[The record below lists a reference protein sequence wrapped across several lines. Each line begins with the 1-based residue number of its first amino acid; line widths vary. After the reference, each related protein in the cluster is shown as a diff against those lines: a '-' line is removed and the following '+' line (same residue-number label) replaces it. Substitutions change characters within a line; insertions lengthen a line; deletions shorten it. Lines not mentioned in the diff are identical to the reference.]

1 MNESVQNV
9 NTAGDTIAAIST
21 GMVTAGIAVIRI
33 SGEDAVEVADRIFI
47 PGGKKAAALSE
58 RPSHTLVYG
67 KISEEGKVLDEVIVK
82 LMRAPHSYTGE
93 DVVEI
98 DCHGGLFVVNSVL
111 DAVIRAGARLA
122 EPGEFT
128 RRAFL
133 NGKMDLSRAESVAGL
148 IHAENELARNAAIT
162 QLSGKEEE
170 LITKIQKTLMDIM
183 AFAEAALDDPEHI
196 SIEEEKETLTGNLT
210 GQQNAVRKL
219 VGTYDQG
226 RLITEGVRTVI
237 CGKPNAGKSSLLNAL
252 LHEERSIVTDIAG
265 TTRDTIDGK
274 VNVGP
279 LTLHLIDTAGVN
291 RTDDPVEAIGVERT
305 LIEIDKA
312 DLILFMVD
320 GHKPLDHNDEQIIKA
335 VSHKNVI
342 VMINKSDLEQAVEP
356 AEVRQCLLEVDD
368 SLSDAP
374 IVEISALYEQ
384 GLEKLAGAIEDRF
397 FSADEVKSQDMIIV
411 SKRHEQALRQAD
423 QALERALDAIRSGLS
438 EEFWLLDVREAY
450 DRLGMITGTQV
461 GENLIDEIFSQF
473 CMGK

>member
-1 MNESVQNV
+1 M
-9 NTAGDTIAAIST
+9 
-21 GMVTAGIAVIRI
+21 
-33 SGEDAVEVADRIFI
+33 
-47 PGGKKAAALSE
+47 
-58 RPSHTLVYG
+58 
-67 KISEEGKVLDEVIVK
+67 
-82 LMRAPHSYTGE
+82 
-93 DVVEI
+93 
-98 DCHGGLFVVNSVL
+98 
-111 DAVIRAGARLA
+111 
-122 EPGEFT
+122 
-128 RRAFL
+128 
-133 NGKMDLSRAESVAGL
+133 
-148 IHAENELARNAAIT
+148 
-162 QLSGKEEE
+162 
-170 LITKIQKTLMDIM
+170 
-183 AFAEAALDDPEHI
+183 
-196 SIEEEKETLTGNLT
+196 
-210 GQQNAVRKL
+210 
-219 VGTYDQG
+219 
-226 RLITEGVRTVI
+226 
-237 CGKPNAGKSSLLNAL
+237 
-252 LHEERSIVTDIAG
+252 
-265 TTRDTIDGK
+265 
-274 VNVGP
+274 
-279 LTLHLIDTAGVN
+279 IDTAGVN

-305 LIEIDKA
+305 LSEIEKA

-356 AEVRQCLLEVDD
+356 AEVRQRLLEVDD

-423 QALERALDAIRSGLS
+423 EALERALDAIGSGLS